1 MDLFN
6 KARLSV
12 QAVSKDEWEHIMRLE
27 EKDKGPSEP
36 EDDEGAK

>member
-27 EKDKGPSEP
+27 EQEP
-36 EDDEGAK
+36 EDDAGAK